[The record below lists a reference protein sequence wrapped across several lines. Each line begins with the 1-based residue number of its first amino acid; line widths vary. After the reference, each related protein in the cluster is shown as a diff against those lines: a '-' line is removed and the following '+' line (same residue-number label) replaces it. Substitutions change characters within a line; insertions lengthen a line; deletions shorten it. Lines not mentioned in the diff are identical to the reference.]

1 MSNAEKTFA
10 DILRFLDSKMET
22 PTLYGWFHLASFAAV
37 IMATVLLCCMH
48 RKDKPNRVSN
58 VVLITAI
65 ITILLEIYK
74 QINYNLDYGDG
85 LGVRWDIEW
94 YSFPWQFCSTP
105 MYVGLLAGL
114 TRRGKLHDA
123 LCAYLATYAMFAG
136 ACVMFYPGDV
146 FIDTIGI
153 NIQTMI
159 CHGSMLMIGV
169 YLFVSGHVKLEHR
182 TILRAIPVFVTC
194 VVIAIILNEIAYYTG
209 LLETHDFNMFYIS
222 PHCDPH
228 LPVYSLVQEVVPY
241 PWCLFLYVL
250 GFTAA
255 SYIILLAAMG
265 IGKLVSKRTAA
276 QLDAETEQ
284 PNDSAAA

>member
-1 MSNAEKTFA
+1 MKETTLEM
-10 DILRFLDSKMET
+10 ILRILDAEMET
-22 PTLYGWFHLASFAAV
+22 PELYGWFHLASFAAV
-37 IMATVLLCCMH
+37 IAATVLLCCLH
-48 RKDKPNRVSN
+48 RKDKPDRVSN
-58 VVLITAI
+58 VVLVTAI

-74 QINYNLDYGDG
+74 QVNYNLDYGTG
-85 LGVRWDIEW
+85 HGVQLDVQW

-123 LCAYLATYAMFAG
+123 LCAYLATYAVFAG

-153 NIQTMI
+153 NLQTMI
-159 CHGSMLMIGV
+159 CHGSMLVIGI

-194 VVIAIILNEIAYYTG
+194 VVIAVILNEIAYYTG

-222 PHCDPH
+222 RHCEPH

-241 PWCLFLYVL
+241 PFCLILYGL
-250 GFTAA
+250 GFSAA
-255 SYIILLAAMG
+255 AYIILLAAMG
-265 IGKLVSKRTAA
+265 IGKLMRKRTAA
-276 QLDAETEQ
+276 QPDTDAESTSE
-284 PNDSAAA
+284 SAA